1 MKTALDGAAKV
12 FTSKCIDFVFSEK
25 NIFCR

>member
-12 FTSKCIDFVFSEK
+12 FTSKCIDFVFWEK